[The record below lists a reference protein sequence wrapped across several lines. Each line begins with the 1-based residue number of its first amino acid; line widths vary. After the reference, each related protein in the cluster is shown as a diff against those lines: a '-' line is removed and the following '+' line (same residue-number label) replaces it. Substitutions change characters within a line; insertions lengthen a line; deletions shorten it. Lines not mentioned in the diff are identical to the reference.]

1 MEGCVDMGSRRE
13 GCMTDKVIANI
24 KEKYDNIDD
33 IDGLDELKY
42 PSPILLFL
50 IYSNNQRRRQEH
62 DQRSHRARV
71 KYTPF
76 TGIHGNSS

>member
-1 MEGCVDMGSRRE
+1 VEGCVDMGSRRE

-42 PSPILLFL
+42 PSPHPL
-50 IYSNNQRRRQEH
+50 IP
-62 DQRSHRARV
+62 DI
-71 KYTPF
+71 F
-76 TGIHGNSS
+76 